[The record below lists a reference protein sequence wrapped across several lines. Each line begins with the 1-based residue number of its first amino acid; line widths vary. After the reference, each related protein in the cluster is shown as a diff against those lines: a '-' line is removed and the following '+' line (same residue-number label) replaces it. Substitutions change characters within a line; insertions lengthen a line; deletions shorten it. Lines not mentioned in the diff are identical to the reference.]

1 MSRILLILKHKEN
14 SRLLSEWLGNSY
26 QVLLPK
32 YQETGDDTFWEE
44 PFDLCII
51 DGYFLHLYWERV
63 KLRRKSE
70 QPVFLP
76 ILFVTSY
83 PNVTLET
90 RNLWEFID
98 KLVITPIAKKSLQT
112 DVEVLL
118 RSRRLS
124 LQLKLNQSGEEFDNN
139 QQSKALALLQL
150 EADLRKAIEEGN
162 QFQVYYQPI
171 VSLQQGTIAGFEAL
185 VRWNHPKQGLIA
197 PDKFIP
203 VAEETGLIL
212 YIDLWVLQE
221 ACRQMRIWQ
230 LSLPGAA
237 RLKISVNFSS
247 KQFSQLNL
255 QEKIARILKETD
267 LEPESLK
274 LELTETKL
282 LDIAQS
288 TMTTLLETKSLGIE
302 LVLDDFGTGY
312 ASFSYLHNVPI
323 DALKIDRSFIWKM
336 GADENS
342 KKIVLSIIH
351 LSHKLGMY
359 AIAEGVETVE
369 QFAQLKKWGC
379 EYGQGYLF
387 AKPLN
392 SAAAWE
398 LIASKPIWS

>member
-1 MSRILLILKHKEN
+1 
-14 SRLLSEWLGNSY
+14 
-26 QVLLPK
+26 
-32 YQETGDDTFWEE
+32 
-44 PFDLCII
+44 
-51 DGYFLHLYWERV
+51 
-63 KLRRKSE
+63 
-70 QPVFLP
+70 
-76 ILFVTSY
+76 
-83 PNVTLET
+83 
-90 RNLWEFID
+90 
-98 KLVITPIAKKSLQT
+98 
-112 DVEVLL
+112 
-118 RSRRLS
+118 
-124 LQLKLNQSGEEFDNN
+124 
-139 QQSKALALLQL
+139 LQL

-197 PDKFIP
+197 PDQFIP

-212 YIDLWVLQE
+212 SIDLWVLRE
-221 ACRQMRIWQ
+221 ACRPMRVWQ

-255 QEKIARILKETD
+255 PQKIAKILKETD

-274 LELTETKL
+274 LELTESKL

-288 TMTTLLETKSLGIE
+288 TRTTLLEVKSLGIE

-312 ASFSYLHNVPI
+312 SSFSYLHNVPI
-323 DALKIDRSFIWKM
+323 DALKIDRSFIWKI
-336 GADENS
+336 GVDENS
-342 KKIVLSIIH
+342 NKIVQSIIR

-369 QFAQLKKWGC
+369 QFAQLKKCGC